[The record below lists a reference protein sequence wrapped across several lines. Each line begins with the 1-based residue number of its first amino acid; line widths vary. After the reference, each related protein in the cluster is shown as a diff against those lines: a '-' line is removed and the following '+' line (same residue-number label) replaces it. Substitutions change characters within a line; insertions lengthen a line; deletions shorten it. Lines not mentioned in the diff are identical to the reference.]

1 MNIDFYVQRDGAESA
16 HESVRMQFRNYL
28 EALTNPKSHASTR
41 EYRSSFVDSLQMMA
55 TFLGTDV
62 AQELIVAGR
71 DSLMDRAERA
81 KQEPG
86 VFVQALNHAVR
97 CAVSVPMT
105 LEMLREYPLDK
116 ERKVEILVATL
127 QVKPEDYTRARALL
141 ESADIKIV

>member
-1 MNIDFYVQRDGAESA
+1 MNIEFYIQRDGEESA
-16 HESVRMQFRNYL
+16 RESVKMQFRNYL

-41 EYRSSFVDSLQMMA
+41 EYRSSFVDSLQTMA

-62 AQELIVAGR
+62 TQKLIVAAR
-71 DSLMDRAERA
+71 DAVMDRAERA

-97 CAVSVPMT
+97 CAASVPVT

-116 ERKVEILVATL
+116 EKKVEIPVVTL

-141 ESADIKIV
+141 ESANITIV